1 MNLRHWEIVRA
12 VIATG
17 SVTRAAQML
26 GVSQPSVSQAL
37 RYAEDQLGFKLF
49 RRLKGKLSPTL
60 ETSLLYPEID
70 RVFDRVAVVNE
81 LAHELRRSAF
91 GQISVATIPTLSA
104 TLFPPAI
111 AAWRA
116 ARPSARARIDVL
128 STTEV
133 LRLVSNHLVDFGI
146 IHTHASENDLQVEE
160 ILKTQMYCAMSP
172 RSSLTRLDV
181 VTPADLRGHPLIA
194 ARHSLDAAIE
204 AAFRNAGE
212 TADIAIE
219 VNHAFTACMLA
230 REEVGVALIDP
241 FALALAGEAL
251 VVRPFRPA
259 VPLSTRIL
267 FSEKRPI
274 SALALEF
281 IEILRSLVG
290 EIASR
295 GIQAR
300 PERAALMTSQSN
312 IGVSGMS
319 R

>member
-12 VIATG
+12 VITTG

-70 RVFDRVAVVNE
+70 RVEVVNE

-104 TLFPPAI
+104 SLFPPAI

-116 ARPSARARIDVL
+116 TRPSARARVEVL
-128 STTEV
+128 STPEV

-146 IHTHASENDLQVEE
+146 IHTHASESDLQVEE

-172 RSSLTRLDV
+172 RSPLSRLDV

-230 REEVGVALIDP
+230 REEVGVALVDP

-259 VPLSTRIL
+259 VALSTRIL
-267 FSEKRPI
+267 FSERRPI
-274 SALALEF
+274 STLALEF
-281 IEILRSLVG
+281 IEILRSVVG
-290 EIASR
+290 EVASR
-295 GIQAR
+295 GAH
-300 PERAALMTSQSN
+300 ERSDRASLMTSHSD